1 MVPKVLYLLLIACI
15 FGTVVQMSFA
25 GPSNSSETA
34 VSSNSSETAVSSN
47 SSNSSEASASSKSS
61 ASSKQS
67 ETSASSK
74 SSGSSESSD
83 SSDSSSDSSASS
95 ESEEKPV
102 VKPVDNPKKPG
113 GKPEDKDK
121 RKPQKPPTK
130 QEEAENK
137 TVTKK
142 LEIVLPTIPTFSPI
156 PGLKSNV
163 DKAKDLV
170 ARRLNNGGNFVN
182 AVANS
187 IRQAVHAAKPI
198 LALGDLISKIIR
210 AFAEIASL
218 NPVRLGALVLQ
229 EGVKIATSILTAS
242 SPILITGTV
251 MVGR

>member
-15 FGTVVQMSFA
+15 LGTVVQMSFA

-34 VSSNSSETAVSSN
+34 VSSNSSETSV
-47 SSNSSEASASSKSS
+47 
-61 ASSKQS
+61 SSKQS

-74 SSGSSESSD
+74 SSGSS
-83 SSDSSSDSSASS
+83 DSSASS
-95 ESEEKPV
+95 ESEEKPA

-113 GKPEDKDK
+113 GKHEDKDK

-137 TVTKK
+137 SVTKK

-170 ARRLNNGGNFVN
+170 ARRLNNGGSFVN
-182 AVANS
+182 AVADS

>member
-15 FGTVVQMSFA
+15 LGTVVQMSFA

-34 VSSNSSETAVSSN
+34 VSSNSSETSV
-47 SSNSSEASASSKSS
+47 
-61 ASSKQS
+61 SSKQS

-83 SSDSSSDSSASS
+83 SSNSSDSSSDSSASS

-113 GKPEDKDK
+113 GKHEDKDK

-137 TVTKK
+137 SVTKK

-163 DKAKDLV
+163 DKAKDLI
-170 ARRLNNGGNFVN
+170 ARRLNNGGSFVN
-182 AVANS
+182 AVADS